1 MRFELTDLQLFVC
14 IAESASITHGA
25 KRANMALA
33 SASERVRKMEAL
45 AGTPLL
51 ERTRRG
57 VTLTPAGR
65 ALAHHARLV
74 LQQMDQMKGEL
85 SEYGG
90 GLRGFVR
97 LQANTAAVSE
107 FLPEVLGKFLAGHP
121 GIDIDLEERSSHDIV
136 RSVAGGFADVGIV
149 ADIVDFGGLEVFP
162 FATDRLVLV
171 MPRGHPLARRR
182 SLPFRESLQYEFV
195 GMTASNA
202 LQQHLGER
210 AMQAGRPLKLRTRL
224 SSFEAVCRMVGSG
237 IGVAVVPE
245 SAAARFNAERLRVA
259 RLTDSW
265 SLRHLHGCVRSP
277 GELHRPA
284 RELVQHLRRHA
295 RP

>member
-1 MRFELTDLQLFVC
+1 
-14 IAESASITHGA
+14 
-25 KRANMALA
+25 
-33 SASERVRKMEAL
+33 
-45 AGTPLL
+45 
-51 ERTRRG
+51 
-57 VTLTPAGR
+57 
-65 ALAHHARLV
+65 
-74 LQQMDQMKGEL
+74 
-85 SEYGG
+85 
-90 GLRGFVR
+90 VR